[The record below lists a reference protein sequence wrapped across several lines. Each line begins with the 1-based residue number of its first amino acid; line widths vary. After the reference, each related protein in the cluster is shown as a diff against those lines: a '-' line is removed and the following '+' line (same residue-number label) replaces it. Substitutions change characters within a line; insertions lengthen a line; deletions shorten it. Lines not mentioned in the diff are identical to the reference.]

1 LCSPKELS
9 IVTNYERF
17 ATLLAVL
24 QLGVSAL
31 GFIVVAWTLRVLVRS
46 IDAQSSAGVAARQLE
61 FDKVILTYPV
71 LYKYFYQGHDPN
83 SDAVEYPQAMA
94 AAQLLANYFDG
105 YFQQRGMYRQMWPDD
120 KWESYIQDHI
130 AKSPLLRRYVRE
142 NELWFSS
149 KFVKMCVAV
158 DTERS
163 F

>member
-1 LCSPKELS
+1 
-9 IVTNYERF
+9 
-17 ATLLAVL
+17 
-24 QLGVSAL
+24 
-31 GFIVVAWTLRVLVRS
+31 
-46 IDAQSSAGVAARQLE
+46 
-61 FDKVILTYPV
+61 V